1 MDYMVQD
8 GKLWFNMCVEG
19 MYAYSK
25 HGLSDSKKPYTVL
38 LKIYP
43 IILKTCYA
51 SSHISID
58 SKFFKN
64 LWNKMHVWTF
74 HEKLIKTWKGQ
85 FGSNHIVCDTVFL
98 RAFKMQELYVRYM
111 KIDKIYLRGQYWSIH
126 IAHPCK
132 DNKSQ
137 AVLSLDQNVL
147 DMPENATLCDLF
159 VLLIVGK
166 YNMWIIC
173 AFDKNWS
180 NFPNWTISVNLYCQ
194 G

>member
-1 MDYMVQD
+1 M
-8 GKLWFNMCVEG
+8 
-19 MYAYSK
+19 
-25 HGLSDSKKPYTVL
+25 
-38 LKIYP
+38 
-43 IILKTCYA
+43 
-51 SSHISID
+51 
-58 SKFFKN
+58 
-64 LWNKMHVWTF
+64 
-74 HEKLIKTWKGQ
+74 IKTWKGQ

-98 RAFKMQELYVRYM
+98 RAFKMQELYVCYM

-166 YNMWIIC
+166 YNM
-173 AFDKNWS
+173 
-180 NFPNWTISVNLYCQ
+180 
-194 G
+194 